1 MLVPLLKWMRVMG
14 MERGE
19 DEGKRN
25 KAICL
30 TPSFITNLGGG
41 REKKLKHMN
50 H

>member
-1 MLVPLLKWMRVMG
+1 MG
-14 MERGE
+14 MERRGE

-41 REKKLKHMN
+41 REKELKCMN

>member
-1 MLVPLLKWMRVMG
+1 MG

-30 TPSFITNLGGG
+30 APSFITNLGGG
-41 REKKLKHMN
+41 REKKLKYMN